1 MSLFDPKKLALII
14 MGVKAISILKVISLL
29 IAFVSIIVA
38 ITPGKADDTIME
50 KVRLAWINS
59 IGKIATKIGDDMQV
73 DPTNVCEEIEE
84 EIGCTPTAAAKKAH

>member
-14 MGVKAISILKVISLL
+14 VGVKAVSILKVISLL

-38 ITPGKADDTIME
+38 ITPGKADDAMMDKI
-50 KVRLAWINS
+50 RHAWINC
-59 IGKIATKIGDDMQV
+59 IGKIAEKVGYDMQT

-84 EIGCTPTAAAKKAH
+84 KIGCTPSAKKAH